1 MSAFGSGWIGE
12 TRRIARTPLRLLLL
26 AAPFLAWLACLSVY
40 AARTPRTLHA
50 GVVDLDRT
58 SLSRTLVRDLRSAP
72 ALDLVP
78 FADAAELHAALRR
91 GEIRCGVVIPRGTDE
106 AVREGR
112 TATLVLLRDA
122 TRSLPTTQVWQ
133 VVNTVVA
140 TEAARLSAARLMRAG
155 LPASAARESALPLRL
170 DARPLGNPWM
180 DYLRSFAPALLPMFL
195 QMALMVAGAS
205 CAGGARRM
213 PPTWNLG
220 RLAAWIA
227 PSVALAGIAQA
238 LLADGIGAAVGT
250 TMATVVLGVA
260 SGLVGLGLGRIIRD
274 PQKAVQVLLV
284 FNTPAFLLSGFAFP
298 EWAMP
303 RAMETL
309 TRPLPYSLWLDISL
323 AASGTT
329 SGHLQR
335 GLLGL
340 AGWILLGALLT
351 RIPVRREP
359 TTRAVPHRPSRVPF
373 LAIPGLA
380 TLVFLGPPGYF
391 ALYGS
396 VYADK
401 EETRVPLAVVAA
413 ASSEASRDLL
423 RSLSSHPRLD
433 VRAALPDQAR
443 SELASG
449 EVRAVLEIPRDLD
462 LRLGRARSVSLP
474 LLVHA
479 DRFLVAA
486 DLQRAVSD
494 VLADASTR
502 LRAERLSVGQNPTK
516 SRELAVPLRL
526 DDHPM
531 GNPRE
536 TYGDSMLPLI
546 GLLIA
551 HQLLLVAAG
560 VVAAQRRSDGLSL
573 GASLGQITSLW
584 AWFSVAAGLWSWV
597 GLSWFEVPVDPDLP
611 AVGLAILAGMAGAAG
626 IGALLG
632 RLAGHP
638 IWLLRLAAFTSYPL
652 FFLSGAS
659 WPLEA
664 MPASV
669 RVFAWFNPLSPLLD
683 ATDRALRLSASL
695 PEILPAVGHAL
706 LLAIL
711 WTILAVGVGVIA
723 RRSFDRRPA
732 VH

>member
-1 MSAFGSGWIGE
+1 MSAFGNGFAGE
-12 TRRIARTPLRLLLL
+12 SRRIARTPLRLLLL

-40 AARTPRTLHA
+40 ALRVPRALHA

-58 SLSRTLVRDLRSAP
+58 TLSRTLVRDLQSSP
-72 ALDLVP
+72 SLDLSP
-78 FADAAELHAALRR
+78 YGSTDDLAAALRR
-91 GEIRCGVVIPRGTDE
+91 GEIRCGVMVPRGTDE

-112 TATLVLLRDA
+112 TARIPLLRDA
-122 TRSLPTTQVWQ
+122 TRSLPTTQAWQ

-195 QMALMVAGAS
+195 QLGLMVAGAS

-213 PPTWNLG
+213 PRAWNLG
-220 RLAAWIA
+220 RVAAWMLPA
-227 PSVALAGIAQA
+227 VVLGSLAEMA
-238 LLADGIGAAVGT
+238 LADGIGAGLGAAL
-250 TMATVVLGVA
+250 ATGLLCLA
-260 SGLVGLGLGRIIRD
+260 SGLFGLGLGRIVRD
-274 PQKAVQVLLV
+274 PQKAVQLLLV

-309 TRPLPYSLWLDISL
+309 TRPLPYSLWLDTAL
-323 AASGTT
+323 AVSGTT
-329 SGHLQR
+329 TGHLAR

-340 AGWILLGALLT
+340 LGWIVLGALLDLV
-351 RIPVRREP
+351 PVRRGKVKP
-359 TTRAVPHRPSRVPF
+359 GSGIRRTRVPF
-373 LAIPGLA
+373 LAIPGVA

-396 VYADK
+396 VYAVK
-401 EETRVPLAVVAA
+401 EETRVPVAVVASS
-413 ASSEASRDLL
+413 SSEPARDLM
-423 RSLSSHPRLD
+423 RSLAAHPRLD
-433 VRAALPDQAR
+433 IHGALPAQAR
-443 SELASG
+443 AELASG
-449 EVRAVLEIPRDLD
+449 EVRAVVEIPRDLD

-474 LLVHA
+474 MLVHA
-479 DRFLVAA
+479 DRFLVAS
-486 DLQRAVSD
+486 DLQRAVAE
-494 VLADASTR
+494 VLSDASAR
-502 LRAERLSVGQNPTK
+502 VRAERLSVGQNPTRA
-516 SRELAVPLRL
+516 RELAAPLLL
-526 DDHPM
+526 DDRPL
-531 GNPRE
+531 GNPHE
-536 TYGDSMLPLI
+536 TYGDYMLPLI

-573 GASLGQITSLW
+573 RASLGQIGVLW
-584 AWFSVAAGLWSWV
+584 AWFSVAAGLWCWI
-597 GLSWFEVPVDPDLP
+597 GLAWFDVPVAPDLA
-611 AVGLAILAGMAGAAG
+611 AVFLAIPLGMAGAAG
-626 IGALLG
+626 LGAVLG

-659 WPLEA
+659 WPLES

-669 RVFAWFNPLSPLLD
+669 RAAAWFDPLSPLLD
-683 ATDRALRLSASL
+683 ATDRALRLSASVA
-695 PEILPAVGHAL
+695 EILPALGHAL
-706 LLAIL
+706 ALAAL
-711 WTILAVGVGVIA
+711 WTTVAMVVGTLA
-723 RRSFDRRPA
+723 RRWFDRRPA
-732 VH
+732 SR